1 MIRLTVFNWN
11 VEIYVFFIF
20 WILFTFYSL
29 FKKKNPIYSP
39 IGVLAAETINTSLI
53 LGVDIKYL
61 RQKLFVKKNDDIFL
75 NKNQRHSN
83 YL

>member
-1 MIRLTVFNWN
+1 MIRLTVLI
-11 VEIYVFFIF
+11 VQLERRDLCFFIF

-61 RQKLFVKKNDDIFL
+61 RQKLFL
-75 NKNQRHSN
+75 
-83 YL
+83 